1 MSGNNGKLFAAFFSV
16 RLCFYISW
24 DYIRLGNTMNTKY
37 RIKFEIPKLEHITV
51 VDALIFFLKKKK
63 KKKTK

>member
-16 RLCFYISW
+16 LLCFYISW

-37 RIKFEIPKLEHITV
+37 RIKFEIPKLEYLTV
-51 VDALIFFLKKKK
+51 VDALIFLKKKK
-63 KKKTK
+63 KEKEN